1 MSLVEKVRE
10 RISEMQGGLLK
21 GKGLEN
27 IRERVRERLS
37 GSTLFN
43 IPSGQLL
50 RGTNVQSLIKDVR
63 EKGALS
69 ILEDRFPRV
78 RDIRETRIIKT
89 ITTTTPSSPPP
100 PPPKREDR
108 TPIF

>member
-10 RISEMQGGLLK
+10 RISEMPGGLLK

-37 GSTLFN
+37 GSTLLN

-78 RDIRETRIIKT
+78 KDIRETRLIKT
-89 ITTTTPSSPPP
+89 ITTTPSSPPP
-100 PPPKREDR
+100 PPPKREDK